1 MNALTVQSCFCMSLL
16 FQSLK
21 FDVQLGICQYHE
33 LLWIQMLH
41 SKVRSLQT
49 LSCNVFV
56 ASCIAYIERNHCLA
70 NLHRG
75 NQCCSSSCCSR
86 LLRAYGST
94 HGDVHRF
101 WVNQMDHKIQ
111 RFVKLNGSK
120 HTKPHMTG
128 ATPQTCQIVSVS
140 YLFGH
145 LSASSFFVT
154 FWQARSWFQFSEF
167 CKGMCKVHLVGLM
180 NQPGFHN
187 LIKFGWFSPKNTG

>member
-1 MNALTVQSCFCMSLL
+1 MLWLYKAVSACPCCSSHWSLMFNLESVNIMNYSESKCSTQ
-16 FQSLK
+16 K
-21 FDVQLGICQYHE
+21 FVL
-33 LLWIQMLH
+33 
-41 SKVRSLQT
+41 SKR

-56 ASCIAYIERNHCLA
+56 DSCIAYIERNHCLA

-167 CKGMCKVHLVGLM
+167 CKGMCKIHLVGLM